1 MSCMCQAMVVKNPSL
16 LTKKTKRM
24 IIQNK
29 FVTSPVDG
37 ASADQNQDF
46 KLVTNVYKQ
55 MVLVKLINNQK
66 C

>member
-16 LTKKTKRM
+16 LTKEDEDYSK
-24 IIQNK
+24 K

-37 ASADQNQDF
+37 TSADQNQDF

-55 MVLVKLINNQK
+55 N
-66 C
+66 

>member
-16 LTKKTKRM
+16 LTKKTK

-46 KLVTNVYKQ
+46 KLVTNV
-55 MVLVKLINNQK
+55 
-66 C
+66 